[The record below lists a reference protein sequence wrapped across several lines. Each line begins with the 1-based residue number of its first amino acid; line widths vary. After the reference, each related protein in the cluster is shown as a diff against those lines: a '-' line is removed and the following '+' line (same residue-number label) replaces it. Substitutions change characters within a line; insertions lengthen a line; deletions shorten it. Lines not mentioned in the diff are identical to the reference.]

1 MGYLKLEE
9 FSDFMFSGRCWFF
22 FLQRV

>member
-9 FSDFMFSGRCWFF
+9 FSDFMFSGRCWLF